1 MFGPG
6 GLTASPVC
14 RPAVPVSAER
24 RLGVRSAEVGEA
36 AEILAS
42 SGSAPT
48 NLGFVLDANEL
59 LSENNMFDSL
69 IQTDSCQKI
78 TCLIP

>member
-6 GLTASPVC
+6 GLTASPFC

-48 NLGFVLDANEL
+48 NLGFA
-59 LSENNMFDSL
+59 S
-69 IQTDSCQKI
+69 
-78 TCLIP
+78 